1 LDPTDF
7 VIPRVRGGFKGDW
20 IDTLTVLY
28 KLPSRQYI
36 VKKQRQHQ
44 RRMSAPDAAATNNK
58 NHNGESNDHHQV
70 RFADLLFHSNNPGSG
85 RARLSSFEENEGS
98 VTSEVTVTSTTSRN
112 SRKSITETLFAP
124 FIHAERQTDFELN
137 SEMFVYRPQESL
149 DWQDIV
155 VLKHYSMENPQ
166 SLVGYQIT
174 RSSLSGGPSG
184 KGEYETLILFL

>member
-36 VKKQRQHQ
+36 VKKQRQQHHQ
-44 RRMSAPDAAATNNK
+44 RRMSAPDATTNNHNK
-58 NHNGESNDHHQV
+58 NHNGETNDHHQV
-70 RFADLLFHSNNPGSG
+70 RFADLLFHSNNPPTGGSG

-112 SRKSITETLFAP
+112 SGRKSITETLFAP
-124 FIHAERQTDFELN
+124 FLHAEHQKDFELN
-137 SEMFVYRPQESL
+137 AEMFVYRPQESL

-166 SLVGYQIT
+166 SLVGFQIT
-174 RSSLSGGPSG
+174 RSSLTGGPSG
-184 KGEYETLILFL
+184 KREI